1 MPKLTKS
8 REIEKDKLI
17 VSIPLNE
24 PSNFRYIRIHPA
36 TNHVHLL
43 VPIIS
48 GLDISTD
55 NTCKS
60 EVELKAFFE
69 GGAFKELESY
79 KSTLEFHLSL
89 LEEGDARYLA
99 KKERLAQ
106 INVYL
111 NAVTGM
117 RDSYKKV
124 VNTALVR
131 PSNLYSIQ
139 LRPRNQ
145 DPYSNVVNPV
155 FTINRSNDFLGN
167 PLSALYNKMHEVFP
181 AVTFGRVDPREALVT
196 KVLTALSQDA
206 SFENIQEVLAVQCTV
221 PEDFF
226 KKRFDA
232 RHQKLVV
239 DKTYVDRLM
248 DFDDTTTPKEYVE
261 ALLGLCAPSL
271 ETTLQGSP
279 FYLKSS
285 VHSHEKTEHLSMLTQ
300 FYLGVLNVYCK
311 AHNISDKNFGKV
323 LDDSPGLSQALVH
336 LVAETLRDSND
347 VELALIA
354 FFNRHQADFQLS
366 RELTPEDKNAIQQKF
381 ETTYRTVTATK
392 ENPHMDDFMLLD
404 TEAHG
409 TNDIFITSNGLIG
422 TDFSHIVPITSET
435 HTYFTAIRHEAHA
448 RQDMV
453 RPQDEPMT
461 TVDIAPEL
469 LMDKLSD
476 VQWDRLPQEVINACH
491 ALPAFKVRALLDDVA
506 KGKQAEANTILKSAE
521 DKQALLKTS
530 GKFTDYSGR
539 TFHCT
544 AYEYAYWAKDTHMQ
558 RMLERHMDDDTKALM
573 LDKVNEIERSG
584 LAYQQHGL
592 SYKNA
597 HYDMSFILKDLSVD
611 EFHRLKTM
619 LGQRHNKLNTAT
631 AENYKTVSFTAT
643 EYEQLKE
650 GLAEQHK
657 RRFIPTGS
665 AYFQLLCYVTYPV
678 FFIASLFIPSQAKKL
693 SNKLKFDFHSL
704 VTALDTYVTNYD
716 KWSYHEQDMAWMS
729 VGKAQRDVPAHYAHE
744 YCRPDRSFD
753 PLPEF
758 NEETLP
764 RSLTFNN
771 YVTATSSWFP
781 LASSSAGLG
790 FDFAVIRAGDDA
802 ALATGSLR
810 ARGTR
815 RWAAGDLAAITRLD
829 EVRTVDLTLSL
840 EHLSPSAVARDM
852 SL

>member
-1 MPKLTKS
+1 ML
-8 REIEKDKLI
+8 
-17 VSIPLNE
+17 IPLNE

-69 GGAFKELESY
+69 GGAFKELETY
-79 KSTLEFHLSL
+79 KNILEFHLSL

-99 KKERLAQ
+99 KKERSAQ

-111 NAVTGM
+111 NALTDM
-117 RDSYKKV
+117 RDSYKRL

-139 LRPRNQ
+139 LRPRTQ

-155 FTINRSNDFLGN
+155 FTINRSNDFLGT
-167 PLSALYNKMHEVFP
+167 PLSALYNEMHEVFP
-181 AVTFGRVDPREALVT
+181 SITFGRADPREALVT
-196 KVLTALSQDA
+196 RVLTALPQDA
-206 SFENIQEVLAVQCTV
+206 SFENVQEVLAVQCRV

-226 KKRFDA
+226 KKRTEH
-232 RHQKLVV
+232 HQEQIVNKA
-239 DKTYVDRLM
+239 YVDVIIAS
-248 DFDDTTTPKEYVE
+248 DGNTTPKEYVE
-261 ALLGLCAPSL
+261 ALLELCAPSL

-285 VHSHEKTEHLSMLTQ
+285 IDSHEKTEHLSMLTQ

-311 AHNISDKNFGKV
+311 ARSISDKNFGKE
-323 LDDSPGLSQALVH
+323 LDSSPGLSQALVH
-336 LVAETLRDSND
+336 LVAETLTHGND

-354 FFNRHQADFQLS
+354 FFNSHQEAFHLS
-366 RELTPEDKNAIQQKF
+366 RELTPDDKGAIQQKF

-409 TNDIFITSNGLIG
+409 ENDIFITSNGLIG
-422 TDFSHIVPITSET
+422 TDFSHIAPITSET
-435 HTYFTAIRHEAHA
+435 QTYFTAIRHEART
-448 RQDMV
+448 RQDTV
-453 RPQDEPMT
+453 RPQDEQIT
-461 TVDIAPEL
+461 TVDIAL
-469 LMDKLSD
+469 DALMDKLSD
-476 VQWDRLPQEVINACH
+476 VQWDRLPEEVIEACR
-491 ALPAFKVRALLDDVA
+491 ALPEFKVRAVLDDVA
-506 KGKQAEANTILKSAE
+506 KGKQAEANTILESAK

-539 TFHCT
+539 TFRCT

-558 RMLERHMDDDTKALM
+558 RMLERHMNDDTKALI
-573 LDKVNEIERSG
+573 LDKVNEMERSG

-597 HYDMSFILKDLSVD
+597 HYDTSFILKDLNIS

-619 LGQRHNKLNTAT
+619 LGQRHHKLNTAT
-631 AENYKTVSFTAT
+631 EDNYKTISFTAT
-643 EYEQLKE
+643 EYEQLKKT
-650 GLAEQHK
+650 LAQQHK

-665 AYFQLLCYVTYPV
+665 ACFQLLCYVTYPV
-678 FFIASLFIPSQAKKL
+678 FFIVSLFIPSPAKKL

-744 YCRPDRSFD
+744 YCRPNRSFN
-753 PLPEF
+753 PRPEF

-764 RSLTFNN
+764 RSLTFYNN
-771 YVTATSSWFP
+771 ITNRPPWFP
-781 LASSSAGLG
+781 LSSPSAGLG
-790 FDFAVIRAGDDA
+790 FDFALIRASEWDMGA
-802 ALATGSLR
+802 CCAGLWG
-810 ARGTR
+810 GGV
-815 RWAAGDLAAITRLD
+815 RWAACDLAAITRLD
-829 EVRTVDLTLSL
+829 EVRTVDLTLSR
-840 EHLSPSAVARDM
+840 EHLSPPASSPGM